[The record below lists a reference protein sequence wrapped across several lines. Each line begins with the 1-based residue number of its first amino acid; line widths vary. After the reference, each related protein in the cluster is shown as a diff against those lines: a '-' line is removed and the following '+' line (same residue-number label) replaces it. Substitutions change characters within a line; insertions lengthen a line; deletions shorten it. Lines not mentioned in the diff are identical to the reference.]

1 MDRLILMIALACI
14 AAAPVRAQKLE
25 IRPYPV
31 KQAADDVTGTFKV
44 SRSAD
49 GIESIGSG
57 GACLVA
63 DLRASG
69 IGGQAC
75 ATDNDCSGDSHFFGS
90 YGYCLGPDDEPKAC
104 WIRPGSQRTHC
115 HLSATEPLPLNRKV
129 PLPTVAAKPLPDG
142 KPVRWLVL
150 ACLNGAAGA
159 CGDAS
164 RTDRMKVAGRVR
176 TIP

>member
-1 MDRLILMIALACI
+1 MDRLILVIALACI

-31 KQAADDVTGTFKV
+31 KQAAGDVTGTFKV
-44 SRSAD
+44 SRSAG

-75 ATDNDCSGDSHFFGS
+75 ATDNDCSGDSRFSGS
-90 YGYCLGPDDEPKAC
+90 HGYCLGPDDEPKAC